1 MACYFHPDRQSVAQC
16 VACKIELCP
25 ECRHEANARTY
36 CYAHVPAAAAAPPT
50 APAPAPGPAAGG
62 PTPAGPTPGP
72 AAPGTPGL
80 SLPQQI
86 PATAQVTDPA
96 YNPTFGLLALL
107 LGWIGGLIAL
117 CTDAKACRDNRY
129 MAWYGIF
136 FDIAL
141 VVVFFVLGILWFAV
155 AFIPYVRGLLFLAG
169 PVWGLVSLAS
179 VVVKILNAVK
189 AYNRQMPISL
199 PVVADL
205 AAKQAD
211 KG

>member
-1 MACYFHPDRQSVAQC
+1 
-16 VACKIELCP
+16 
-25 ECRHEANARTY
+25 
-36 CYAHVPAAAAAPPT
+36 
-50 APAPAPGPAAGG
+50 
-62 PTPAGPTPGP
+62 
-72 AAPGTPGL
+72 
-80 SLPQQI
+80 
-86 PATAQVTDPA
+86 
-96 YNPTFGLLALL
+96 
-107 LGWIGGLIAL
+107 
-117 CTDAKACRDNRY
+117 